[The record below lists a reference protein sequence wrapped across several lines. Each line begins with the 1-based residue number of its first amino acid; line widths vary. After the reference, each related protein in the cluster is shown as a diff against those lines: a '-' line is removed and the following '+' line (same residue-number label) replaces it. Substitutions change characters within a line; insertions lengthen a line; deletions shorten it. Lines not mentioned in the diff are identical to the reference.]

1 MNALKLAAAGVLAC
15 LLVSSFTPA
24 GELVSPVLEACL
36 WVLLLQPCERVLFN
50 VLADAQG
57 GCANVGIT
65 LNSACGQFTDA
76 IKQNY
81 QQILSTPCGQ
91 LATTLAEPQYGTPS
105 AA

>member
-1 MNALKLAAAGVLAC
+1 M
-15 LLVSSFTPA
+15 
-24 GELVSPVLEACL
+24 
-36 WVLLLQPCERVLFN
+36 
-50 VLADAQG
+50 
-57 GCANVGIT
+57 GIT

-91 LATTLAEPQYGTPS
+91 LSNTLADPKYGTPS